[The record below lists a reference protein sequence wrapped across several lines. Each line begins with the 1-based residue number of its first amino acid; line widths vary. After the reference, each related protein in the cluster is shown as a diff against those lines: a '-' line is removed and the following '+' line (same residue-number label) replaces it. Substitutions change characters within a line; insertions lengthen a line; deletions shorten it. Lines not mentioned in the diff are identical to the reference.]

1 MKMISKRLQQTPCS
15 KHHSHAKL
23 VKPMMICFPKKC
35 LKNKLS
41 VQSVAFSLTGKGYE
55 VVSPDKTQVQEMN
68 EDQSLDLGAL
78 LVPIDTGVP
87 KLTTMPIDL
96 V

>member
-1 MKMISKRLQQTPCS
+1 MEMIK
-15 KHHSHAKL
+15 KL
-23 VKPMMICFPKKC
+23 LIF
-35 LKNKLS
+35 LKNWENASAAIPL
-41 VQSVAFSLTGKGYE
+41 SVAFSLTGKGYE